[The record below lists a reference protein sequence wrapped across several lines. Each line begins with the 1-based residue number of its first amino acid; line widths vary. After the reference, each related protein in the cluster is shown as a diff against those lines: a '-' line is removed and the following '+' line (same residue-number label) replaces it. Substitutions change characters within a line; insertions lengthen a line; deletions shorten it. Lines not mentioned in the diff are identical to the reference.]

1 MSDYNITATT
11 YKSTRRADPYLVHL
25 IRKMLIHRNGSTYLD
40 IGCGTGNYTIALSND
55 EIQFIGVDP
64 SMVMLQIAKQ
74 KNSNIIWTLGTAEQ
88 IPYKD
93 HMFSGALAFLTLHH
107 WSNLEQGF
115 LEMYRTLRPKSHLV
129 VFTATAEQMKNY
141 WLIHY
146 FPEMMNNSIKQ
157 MPPLNVIMEAALY
170 AGFRLSSS
178 LEYFIK
184 TDLQDLFLYS
194 GKHNP
199 QMYLNS
205 KVRNNISSFASLS
218 SELEI
223 TQGLFKL
230 SEDINKDNFRH
241 VQNSFNEHIGDY
253 ILLQFFK
260 D

>member
-1 MSDYNITATT
+1 MSDYNITGTT
-11 YKSTRRADPYLVHL
+11 YNSTRRADPYLVHQ
-25 IRKMLIHRNGSTYLD
+25 IRKMLNPIKGSTYLD
-40 IGCGTGNYTIALSND
+40 IGCGTGNYTVALSDD
-55 EIQFIGVDP
+55 EIRFIGVDP

-74 KNSNIIWTLGTAEQ
+74 KNSNIIWTLGAAEQ

-93 HMFSGALAFLTLHH
+93 HMFSGALAALTLHH
-107 WSNLEQGF
+107 WSNLEKGF
-115 LEMYRTLRPKSHLV
+115 LEICRTLRPKSHLV
-129 VFTATAEQMKNY
+129 VFTAKPEQMSNY

-146 FPEMMNNSIKQ
+146 FPEMMKKSINQ
-157 MPPLNVIMEAALY
+157 MPPLNAIMEAAAN
-170 AGFRLSSS
+170 AGFTLYSS

-199 QMYLNS
+199 KMYLDS
-205 KVRNNISSFASLS
+205 LVRSNISSFASLADD
-218 SELEI
+218 LEI
-223 TQGLFKL
+223 NQGLLKL
-230 SEDINKDNFRH
+230 SRDINEDIFQH